1 VFQALDRTQPGL
13 PIKPGRGGT
22 LTHDYKRNGTTT
34 LFAALQTLQGK
45 VVGERHQRHRH
56 QEFLKFLRLLD
67 TEFPGDIPLHL
78 IMDNYGT
85 HKHPKVKAWY
95 ESSYPVRLALRSYQF
110 QLDESCGEMVR
121 SFRPQGNPPWRLP
134 QRSRPAGVHRN
145 VSESLEQ
152 KSQTL
157 RVDRDRRIHSRKAH
171 SLSPD
176 FGADPAR
183 LHQPQVQ
190 KKEEAMTAY
199 LFSRHDTRCSVA

>member
-1 VFQALDRTQPGL
+1 
-13 PIKPGRGGT
+13 
-22 LTHDYKRNGTTT
+22 
-34 LFAALQTLQGK
+34 
-45 VVGERHQRHRH
+45 
-56 QEFLKFLRLLD
+56 
-67 TEFPGDIPLHL
+67 
-78 IMDNYGT
+78 
-85 HKHPKVKAWY
+85 
-95 ESSYPVRLALRSYQF
+95 
-110 QLDESCGEMVR
+110 MVR
-121 SFRPQGNPPWRLP
+121 SFRQQGNPPWRLP

-199 LFSRHDTRCSVA
+199 LFSRHYTSLWNWSKVVDGSNIFELSPLKCGGQGRS

>member
-1 VFQALDRTQPGL
+1 
-13 PIKPGRGGT
+13 
-22 LTHDYKRNGTTT
+22 
-34 LFAALQTLQGK
+34 
-45 VVGERHQRHRH
+45 
-56 QEFLKFLRLLD
+56 
-67 TEFPGDIPLHL
+67 
-78 IMDNYGT
+78 
-85 HKHPKVKAWY
+85 
-95 ESSYPVRLALRSYQF
+95 
-110 QLDESCGEMVR
+110 MVR
-121 SFRPQGNPPWRLP
+121 SFRQQGNPPWRLP

-157 RVDRDRRIHSRKAH
+157 RVDRDRRIHSGKAH

-199 LFSRHDTRCSVA
+199 LFSRHHTSEYIRSGPVTIFSRL

>member
-1 VFQALDRTQPGL
+1 
-13 PIKPGRGGT
+13 
-22 LTHDYKRNGTTT
+22 
-34 LFAALQTLQGK
+34 
-45 VVGERHQRHRH
+45 
-56 QEFLKFLRLLD
+56 
-67 TEFPGDIPLHL
+67 
-78 IMDNYGT
+78 
-85 HKHPKVKAWY
+85 
-95 ESSYPVRLALRSYQF
+95 
-110 QLDESCGEMVR
+110 MVR
-121 SFRPQGNPPWRLP
+121 SFRQQGNPPWRLP

-199 LFSRHDTRCSVA
+199 LFSRHYTSVPQNGDRRQTGNWTWAGCRAIAHALAEPRWA

>member
-1 VFQALDRTQPGL
+1 
-13 PIKPGRGGT
+13 
-22 LTHDYKRNGTTT
+22 
-34 LFAALQTLQGK
+34 
-45 VVGERHQRHRH
+45 
-56 QEFLKFLRLLD
+56 
-67 TEFPGDIPLHL
+67 
-78 IMDNYGT
+78 
-85 HKHPKVKAWY
+85 
-95 ESSYPVRLALRSYQF
+95 
-110 QLDESCGEMVR
+110 MVR
-121 SFRPQGNPPWRLP
+121 SFRQPSNPPWRLP

-157 RVDRDRRIHSRKAH
+157 RVDRDRRIHSGKAH

-199 LFSRHDTRCSVA
+199 LFSRHHTRSYSHEVGYQWQRIENTSTGGKATQEGLGLGLFA